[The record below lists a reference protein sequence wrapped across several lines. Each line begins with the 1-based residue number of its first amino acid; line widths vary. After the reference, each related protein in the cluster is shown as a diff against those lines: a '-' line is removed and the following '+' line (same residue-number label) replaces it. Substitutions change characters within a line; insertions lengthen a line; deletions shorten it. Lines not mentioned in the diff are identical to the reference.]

1 MIPSVFPTVST
12 TPYKVNTG
20 IGSVLNI
27 NTYLKPSIPFLFRS
41 HINMYSAGLVLAGCE
56 FQRRKVENL

>member
-41 HINMYSAGLVLAGCE
+41 TLSHKHVLSWTVACW
-56 FQRRKVENL
+56 L